1 VREIDGVGEA
11 TTVMPVFVLEAE
23 HVVAMIVS
31 VTLRS
36 NEPGVVAL
44 TVTVAVFWPLTM
56 LAPAVLFN
64 IDQT

>member
-1 VREIDGVGEA
+1 
-11 TTVMPVFVLEAE
+11 MPVFVSEAE

>member
-1 VREIDGVGEA
+1 
-11 TTVMPVFVLEAE
+11 MPVFVSEAE

-36 NEPGVVAL
+36 NEAGVVSGDAL
-44 TVTVAVFWPLTM
+44 TITVAVFRPLTM
-56 LAPAVLFN
+56 LALALLFN